1 MELRLTE
8 EEMRLLLQLVYLGAV
23 VVNGERRK
31 PLTAYDALEEKV
43 YAQVLAAGAVRAEK
57 GRGIAGNETADLRDR
72 LFDKVKDLLEEYE
85 RAVFRERLF
94 TLAGASSLLYLWCTT
109 PLHNPL
115 NPLSVT
121 ITDFMKKP
129 AYVVPIYWR

>member
-1 MELRLTE
+1 MPTRSAKSAEVQGFPFSVSSSAISAAIRLRNG
-8 EEMRLLLQLVYLGAV
+8 Y
-23 VVNGERRK
+23 GERRK
-31 PLTAYDALEEKV
+31 PLAAYDALAEKV

-94 TLAGASSLLYLWCTT
+94 TLAGAL
-109 PLHNPL
+109 
-115 NPLSVT
+115 
-121 ITDFMKKP
+121 
-129 AYVVPIYWR
+129 

>member
-31 PLTAYDALEEKV
+31 PLAAYDALAEKV

-57 GRGIAGNETADLRDR
+57 GRGIAGNETADRRDR

-94 TLAGASSLLYLWCTT
+94 TLAGAL
-109 PLHNPL
+109 
-115 NPLSVT
+115 
-121 ITDFMKKP
+121 
-129 AYVVPIYWR
+129 

>member
-8 EEMRLLLQLVYLGAV
+8 EELRLLLQLVYLGAV

-31 PLTAYDALEEKV
+31 PLAAYDALAEKV

-94 TLAGASSLLYLWCTT
+94 TFAETL
-109 PLHNPL
+109 
-115 NPLSVT
+115 
-121 ITDFMKKP
+121 
-129 AYVVPIYWR
+129 

>member
-1 MELRLTE
+1 MELRMTE
-8 EEMRLLLQLVYLGAV
+8 EELRLLLQLVYLGAV

-31 PLTAYDALEEKV
+31 PLAAYDALAEKV

-94 TLAGASSLLYLWCTT
+94 TLAGAL
-109 PLHNPL
+109 
-115 NPLSVT
+115 
-121 ITDFMKKP
+121 
-129 AYVVPIYWR
+129 